1 MSRPRK
7 YSPKEIIGPTP
18 AARAGK
24 LVLFTLPF
32 LVGIFC
38 VFLTF
43 VPIGSIV
50 GVEAA
55 PAFAL
60 MAVFF
65 WAARQPET
73 FPPYAVF
80 AAGLLQDLLSAGP
93 IGLWAFVYVVVYGVV
108 QTQRMIFAAQPDFV
122 LWAGFLIAAAFAGAM
137 GWGIA
142 SLYFGQTLPVA
153 PVLLQLTVTVALFPI
168 FAKIFAR
175 IERMLA
181 PSL

>member
-1 MSRPRK
+1 MMRPKR
-7 YSPKEIIGPTP
+7 YAPKDIIGPTP

-24 LVLFTLPF
+24 IVLFTLPF
-32 LVGIFC
+32 LIGIFC

-43 VPIGSIV
+43 VPLGSVV
-50 GVEAA
+50 GIEAA

-60 MAVFF
+60 MAVYF

-80 AAGLLQDLLSAGP
+80 LAGLLQDLLSAGP
-93 IGLWAFVYVVVYGVV
+93 IGLWAFVYVVVYGIV
-108 QTQRMIFAAQPDFV
+108 QTQRPIFTGQSDFV
-122 LWAGFLIAAAFAGAM
+122 LWTGFLLAAAFTGALA
-137 GWGIA
+137 WGIA
-142 SLYFGQTLPVA
+142 SLYYGDLLPLG

-168 FAKIFAR
+168 FAKLFAR
-175 IERMLA
+175 IERILA